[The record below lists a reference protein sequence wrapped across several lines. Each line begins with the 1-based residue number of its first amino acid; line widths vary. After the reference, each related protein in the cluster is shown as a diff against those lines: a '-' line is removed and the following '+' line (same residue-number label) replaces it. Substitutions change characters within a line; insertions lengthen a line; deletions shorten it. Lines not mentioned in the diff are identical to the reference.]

1 MKLTMIMLG
10 KGKFPREE
18 GFLRGP
24 LLQKNGAWKCF
35 GESVLKYAFMDLTLK
50 MNGPRGQ

>member
-1 MKLTMIMLG
+1 MILNMIMLH
-10 KGKFPREE
+10 KGKFPQEE

-35 GESVLKYAFMDLTLK
+35 GESVLKYAFIK
-50 MNGPRGQ
+50 KNCPQGE